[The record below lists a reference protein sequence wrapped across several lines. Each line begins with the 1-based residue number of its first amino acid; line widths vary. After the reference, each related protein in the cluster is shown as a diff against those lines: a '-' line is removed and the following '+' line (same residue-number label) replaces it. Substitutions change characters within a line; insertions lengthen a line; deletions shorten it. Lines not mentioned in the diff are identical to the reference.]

1 MTDDAPLRFN
11 ALTDPWLPLVQ
22 VDGTTVWASFVE
34 VLAGE
39 KDGADLDYPRDDF
52 RVFARLLLSALI
64 QALFPAKN
72 KAELVQRLETPMR
85 RADIETRIAPV
96 LEDFELFGPKP
107 FLQIVAPSKIP
118 KIPGAAPFVFPAE
131 DLRST
136 LIPLDRLSLP
146 IALVTLFSEHTFA
159 GGAGSGHGTGPAG
172 QLGVLTLIDVGS
184 VRASAW
190 ANTLSRE
197 VVTTKYAKEDP
208 TPWSNE
214 KRTATRRDGVGLVTG
229 LFFQPRGMWLIPAE
243 HGVCSFCG
251 KDGPRVRRS
260 LRLSKSELATKSSG
274 GEDLWQHPCAPL
286 AVNSQGI
293 APIRLNADQP
303 AWMGLAQLLRPISK
317 NKTKKQHPNEGPAPV
332 LQQWKTLGRRGTK
345 ATPKLL
351 VLYFDRDKANVKRR
365 FFEAYP
371 LTELLADRVE
381 VVEILRAILEDA
393 EVVQRR
399 LTKALT
405 SAHDDQRRGGFALR
419 DAEAEFWRESE
430 PSFLRLLAS
439 LASCTEWNAGTEQM
453 ALDRGDEMKRR
464 VRRAAITIFD
474 SHVEL
479 SEFDPSKA
487 ARVAKARRSLT
498 SDLYKQL
505 GPQRPSTGDQVSHA
519 AT

>member
-1 MTDDAPLRFN
+1 MTDDPPLRFN

-22 VDGTTVWASFVE
+22 GDGPTVWASFVE

-52 RVFARLLLSALI
+52 RVFARLLLSALV

-72 KAELVQRLETPMR
+72 KAELVLRLETPIR
-85 RADIETRIAPV
+85 RGDIETRIAPV

-107 FLQIVAPSKIP
+107 FLQIIPPSKMP
-118 KIPGAAPFVFPAE
+118 EGGAAPFVFPAE
-131 DLRST
+131 DLFSALT
-136 LIPLDRLSLP
+136 PLERLSLP
-146 IALVTLFSEHTFA
+146 VALVTLFIEHTFA
-159 GGAGSGHGTGPAG
+159 GGAGRGYGAGPAG
-172 QLGVLTLIDVGS
+172 QPGALTLIDVGS

-190 ANTLSRE
+190 ANTLSSE
-197 VVTTKYAKEDP
+197 LVMPKYAKEDP
-208 TPWSNE
+208 IPWSNQ
-214 KRTATRRDGVGLVTG
+214 KRAATRREAVGLVTG
-229 LFFQPRGMWLIPAE
+229 LFFQPRGMWLVPGGR
-243 HGVCSFCG
+243 GVCSFCG
-251 KDGPRVRRS
+251 TEGATVRRS
-260 LRLSKSELATKSSG
+260 PLLPKSDLAKKSAGS
-274 GEDLWQHPCAPL
+274 EDLWQHPCAPL

-317 NKTKKQHPNEGPAPV
+317 NKIKKEHPNEGPAPV
-332 LQQWKTLGRRGTK
+332 LQQWKAFGLRGAK

-351 VLYFDRDKANVKRR
+351 VLHFDRDKANVKRR

-371 LTELLADRVE
+371 LTELLADRRE
-381 VVEILRAILEDA
+381 VVEILRAILDDA
-393 EVVQRR
+393 QLVQRR
-399 LTKALT
+399 LTKALI

-419 DAEAEFWRESE
+419 DAEVEFWRESE
-430 PSFLRLLAS
+430 PSFLRWLAG
-439 LASCTEWNAGTEQM
+439 LASCTEWNVGTEQM

-505 GPQRPSTGDQVSHA
+505 GPQRPSTGDQISHA